1 MTHPKQTTIMWIGII
16 FSILMAAVGWS
27 LLATNTS
34 VAQMYDSI
42 DVRLNRHN
50 DILQELI
57 EEKGKTR
64 SELKYMN
71 KNIEIILERT
81 EHKK

>member
-1 MTHPKQTTIMWIGII
+1 MTQPRQTTIMWIGII
-16 FSILMAAVGWS
+16 LSILMGAVGWS

-34 VAQMYDSI
+34 VAQMYNSI